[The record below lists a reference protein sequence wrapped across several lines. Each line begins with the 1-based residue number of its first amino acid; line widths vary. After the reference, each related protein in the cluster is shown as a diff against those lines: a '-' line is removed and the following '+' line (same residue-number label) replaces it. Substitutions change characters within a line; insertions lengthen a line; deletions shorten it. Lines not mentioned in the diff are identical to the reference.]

1 MIKIL
6 DYIGYFGP
14 QFLLF
19 LSIFLLR
26 NKSNLLYIYLLGM
39 FLNSIINYVLKGFIK
54 EPRPSEDI
62 HIFNTELNS
71 SKINGRRLGFDR
83 FGMPSGHSQS
93 VFFSFVFIHLALK
106 NIQVSAF
113 YLFICLNT
121 LHQRVTYKNHSIS
134 QVIIGSFTGA
144 MLAFAFFKY
153 AKHIL
158 KGDLREKPDD
168 NGPV

>member
-1 MIKIL
+1 MKIF

-14 QFLLF
+14 QILLF

-26 NKSNLLYIYLLGM
+26 NKSTFLYIYLLGM
-39 FLNSIINYVLKGFIK
+39 FLNSIVNYVLKGLIK

-93 VFFSFVFIHLALK
+93 VFFSLIFIHLALK
-106 NIQVSAF
+106 NVRISAF

-121 LHQRVTYKNHSIS
+121 LYQRVSYKNHSIG
-134 QVIIGSFTGA
+134 QVIIGSLTGS

-158 KGDLREKPDD
+158 KGDLRGKPDD